1 MHHFVNVQVK
11 FVIISNLHSFGK
23 VSIEELFQH
32 ESLWFFLTFCLQRN
46 RSGNVNLENW
56 KEGWVLLG
64 DSVRNMLSIGHNFVF
79 LLILMLN
86 MIL

>member
-23 VSIEELFQH
+23 VSIEELFQQ
-32 ESLWFFLTFCLQRN
+32 ERLWFFLTFCLQRN
-46 RSGNVNLENW
+46 RNGNVNLENW

-64 DSVRNMLSIGHNFVF
+64 DSVRNMLSIEHNFVF